1 MIVVTPDGALVA
13 ATTAVCIIP
22 CEAEDDGQGQ
32 VGGGG
37 GSSSRLQQLL
47 VGVVGGFGMGT
58 GEGYSPVAFN
68 YLIIGAERSFVFVVR
83 SFTVANW
90 DALGVGVRMTQK
102 RFCLTVRVAWQRK

>member
-13 ATTAVCIIP
+13 AATAVCITP
-22 CEAEDDGQGQ
+22 CEAKAEAEDDGQGQ
-32 VGGGG
+32 VGGG

-90 DALGVGVRMTQK
+90 DALGVGVRGDVVEILFNGMGG
-102 RFCLTVRVAWQRK
+102 